1 MSSIRINCQ
10 DVKSAVDG
18 YQEQRQELASLIGS
32 LQGVKAAGDLSRFS
46 FVSIYN
52 TLGRVIQN
60 LEARKNS
67 VQNLENGLEDII
79 SKYADCENHLSDHIK
94 ASLFTE
100 TEADVKNSYDPENTQ
115 ERGESILDNIILT
128 LLPFL
133 VTGKPIA
140 TWITQFMPTIPASIL
155 LKSGAETSTSS
166 SGVDGG
172 WFGYEFDEDNPGVT
186 AWIGK
191 GSAWVGDDSAYA
203 GVNGY
208 LGKGEAAAKADGGF
222 MKNKTTKEYEDGK
235 WTEKESF
242 QFFFA
247 EAGAAAG
254 VSAAEGDA
262 SAGVGNGMLG
272 MEGKVEGS
280 ALSASAEAKGKASV
294 GEDGVNAYA
303 EGKLMVSAVEG
314 KASGTISILG
324 FDITGEVGGYA
335 GAAGVEG
342 KIGIEDGK
350 LVIKG
355 GAAALIGGSAGIE
368 IGINEEGWDNFVDFI
383 DFITFWD

>member
-10 DVKSAVDG
+10 NVKSAVDG

-60 LEARKNS
+60 LEARKDS
-67 VQNLENGLEDII
+67 VQNLANGLEDII
-79 SKYADCENHLSDHIK
+79 SKYVDCENHLSDHIK

-100 TEADVKNSYDPENTQ
+100 TEADGEKFYNPENLP
-115 ERGESILDNIILT
+115 ELIESILDVIFT
-128 LLPFL
+128 FL
-133 VTGKPIA
+133 VPFILIGKPIA
-140 TWITQFMPTIPASIL
+140 AWLTYLIPTGWGNGFGP
-155 LKSGAETSTSS
+155 GEGTSTSS
-166 SGVDGG
+166 SGVEAG

-191 GSAWVGDDSAYA
+191 GSAWTGDDSAYA

-208 LGKGEAAAKADGGF
+208 LGKSEAAAKADGGF
-222 MKNKTTKEYEDGK
+222 MEKKTKREYEDGK
-235 WTEKESF
+235 WTEKEIL

-247 EAGAAAG
+247 EAGAEAG
-254 VSAAEGDA
+254 ISAAEGDA
-262 SAGVGNGMLG
+262 SAGVGGGMLG
-272 MEGKVEGS
+272 AEGKVEGS
-280 ALSASAEAKGKASV
+280 ALSASAEGKGKFSV

-303 EGKLMVSAVEG
+303 EGELMASAVEG
-314 KASGTISILG
+314 KASGTVSILG
-324 FDITGEVGGYA
+324 FDITGEIGGYA

-355 GAAALIGGSAGIE
+355 GVAALIGGSAGIE
-368 IGINEEGWDNFVDFI
+368 IGLNEEGWDNFVDFV
-383 DFITFWD
+383 DYITFWD